1 MSHDVMIDLQQVN
14 KFYRGQKA
22 PVVENMSMTIQ
33 QGEIIVLVGPSGC
46 GKTTT
51 MKMINR
57 LIEPSSGR
65 ILIDGTDVTALDG
78 NDLRRQIGYVIQQ
91 VGLFPHM
98 SVATNVGL
106 VPKMLGWD
114 AKRIEARADEL
125 LHLVGLEPAI
135 YRNRLPRQLSG
146 GQQQRVGVARALAAD
161 PPVML
166 MDEPFGATDP
176 MTRDRLQN
184 EFLRLQE
191 QLRKTIVFVTH
202 DFDEAI
208 KMGTRIAVLGERSK
222 IRQFDTP
229 ENLLA
234 KPADSTVAQFI
245 GRGAR
250 LKQLDLRQVDA
261 ITWQDVPLIQLDK
274 PVNGAKRQL
283 DQTEGSS
290 ALTVDA
296 DNRPLRWVNARDL
309 AARPDALDEAG
320 QTVTTVEPQAT
331 LRDALDAMLAS
342 RDGAAVVVDEH
353 GRYAGTV
360 TLDGLMQVIHDTPE
374 RGEPGSGV
382 PDQRSAAAPAAE
394 LTPEQR

>member
-1 MSHDVMIDLQQVN
+1 MNRDVMIDLQQVS

-114 AKRIEARADEL
+114 RKRIEARADEL
-125 LHLVGLEPAI
+125 LHLVGLDPAI

-234 KPADSTVAQFI
+234 SPADSTVAQFI

-250 LKQLDLRQVDA
+250 LKQLDLRRVDA
-261 ITWQDVPLIQLDK
+261 IRWEDVPLIRLDK
-274 PVNGAKRQL
+274 SNGAKRQL
-283 DQTEGSS
+283 DQAEGSS

-296 DNRPLRWVNARDL
+296 DNRPLHWVSSHDL
-309 AARPDALDEAG
+309 TSRPGVLDDAG
-320 QTVTTVEPQAT
+320 QAVTTVEPEAT

-342 RDGAAVVVDEH
+342 RDGAAVVVDEQ

-360 TLDGLMQVIHDTPE
+360 TLDGLMQVIHHTPE
-374 RGEPGSGV
+374 DEPGSGV
-382 PDQRSAAAPAAE
+382 PDQRSGVATAAE